1 MMKKYMKIA
10 LKEAMKAEKHGD
22 VPIGAVIVRNSKI
35 IAKGHNKKE
44 KKQMVTRHAEIEAV
58 EKACKKLKTW
68 HLEDCEIY
76 TTVEPCVMCYGAIEQ
91 ARIKKI
97 IYGVENDKFGYF
109 SKNNDYNNSKIQ
121 SGVLRDDCKKI
132 IQKFF
137 LKKRG

>member
-1 MMKKYMKIA
+1 MKKYMKIA

>member
-1 MMKKYMKIA
+1 MEKYMKIA

-97 IYGVENDKFGYF
+97 IYGVLHG
-109 SKNNDYNNSKIQ
+109 
-121 SGVLRDDCKKI
+121 I
-132 IQKFF
+132 I
-137 LKKRG
+137 

>member
-1 MMKKYMKIA
+1 MEKYMKIA

>member
-1 MMKKYMKIA
+1 
-10 LKEAMKAEKHGD
+10 
-22 VPIGAVIVRNSKI
+22 
-35 IAKGHNKKE
+35 
-44 KKQMVTRHAEIEAV
+44 MVTRHAEIEAV

>member
-1 MMKKYMKIA
+1 MKKYMKIA

-109 SKNNDYNNSKIQ
+109 SKNNNYNNSKIQ